1 MGSKS
6 EPPEVAN
13 TFSILKA
20 FTFLLQTT
28 FPLLSPNTHTHT
40 HAHTHTHTQA
50 SLNGSDGKESVYS
63 AINLG
68 LIPGWGRFPEEGND
82 SSHQYSCLENPMDR

>member
-6 EPPEVAN
+6 EPPEVAK

-20 FTFLLQTT
+20 FTLLLQTT
-28 FPLLSPNTHTHT
+28 FPLLSPN
-40 HAHTHTHTQA
+40 THTHTQA

-82 SSHQYSCLENPMDR
+82 SSPQYSCLENPMDRKA

>member
-40 HAHTHTHTQA
+40 RTHTPAHT
-50 SLNGSDGKESVYS
+50 G
-63 AINLG
+63 
-68 LIPGWGRFPEEGND
+68 FPKW
-82 SSHQYSCLENPMDR
+82 LRW